1 MDLRL
6 REFLVAT
13 IRSGKVHIKN
23 FNISIRPPELQDV
36 IDSYDAYMEA
46 FEEARSDGLMD
57 SKELEAFMLVTEAW
71 TDIDDEAVKTVEKSI
86 DNNKLELYEKY
97 LNDDFVK
104 KHRKRLRRQEKLLG
118 TLMHKKNIMYMQS
131 AEQYAEMSR
140 LLFIVK
146 KCCIK
151 SAFDIDDNIDDLI
164 VAYQQ
169 NILSDTEI
177 RELCRTEPWRSLW
190 SMAEKSGIRLF
201 INEEP
206 TINQRNI
213 VLWSR
218 TYDSVHE
225 SMDTPPK
232 EVIEDDDFL
241 DGWFV
246 SQRRKREAEAN
257 KKATEDIVKNEKI
270 KSSENVFIMASNKK
284 EAAAISNSN
293 DKSSLAVKQRR
304 AEQLNKEGR
313 LEHHKFSDKQAEYR
327 KEIMEGFKKG
337 NKQK

>member
-6 REFLVAT
+6 REFLIAT
-13 IRSGKVHIKN
+13 IRSGKVYIKD
-23 FNISIRPPELQDV
+23 FNITIRPPELQDV

-57 SKELEAFMLVTEAW
+57 SKELDTFMLVTEAW

-86 DNNKLELYEKY
+86 EESKLSLYEKY

-104 KHRKRLRRQEKLLG
+104 VNRKRLRRQEILSTLLS
-118 TLMHKKNIMYMQS
+118 KKNSMYMQS

-146 KCCIK
+146 KCCTE

-164 VAYQQ
+164 VAYQK

-232 EVIEDDDFL
+232 EVIDDDDFL
-241 DGWFV
+241 DGWFIK
-246 SQRRKREAEAN
+246 QRRKREKAEAN
-257 KKATEDIVKNEKI
+257 KKAN
-270 KSSENVFIMASNKK
+270 
-284 EAAAISNSN
+284 
-293 DKSSLAVKQRR
+293 RR
-304 AEQLNKEGR
+304 
-313 LEHHKFSDKQAEYR
+313 
-327 KEIMEGFKKG
+327 
-337 NKQK
+337 